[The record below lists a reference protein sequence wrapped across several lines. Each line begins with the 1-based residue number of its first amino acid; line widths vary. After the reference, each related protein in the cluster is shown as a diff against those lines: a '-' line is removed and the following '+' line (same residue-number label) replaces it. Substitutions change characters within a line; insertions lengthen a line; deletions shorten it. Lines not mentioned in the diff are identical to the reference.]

1 MSGQG
6 EDIKR
11 LRRSAA
17 SGARW
22 TALAQATRIVTLFV
36 QLAFLGRLL
45 GGAADFGLFAMIN
58 VVVVLGNAFGDAG
71 VSKAIIHYQDASR
84 DELSSLY
91 WLNLLAGAVVFA
103 LAWLL
108 APMVAGFYHEPRVL
122 EPLRLAA
129 WVFPLAAIGQQFQIL
144 MERSLRF
151 QKLSL
156 IEVVAVVLGAAISV
170 LCAWKGKGV
179 HSLVWGMLT
188 ATGVKAVALA
198 VFSWR
203 EWRPSLHFYPR
214 ECGRFIRFGAF
225 QMGERLLNVLGQQVD
240 KILIGAFM
248 GPVELGYYDLAYRLV
263 VRPLQVIAPVFS
275 RVGFPVFSKVQDD
288 LDRLRKG
295 FMEML
300 DVIVSMMAPLYV
312 AIAVLAGPIV
322 RIQLG
327 PGYEPV
333 IPLLRILSILGLI
346 YSLGTPMGAI
356 LLARGRADV
365 AFYLNVLRT
374 ALFAAAVV
382 VGARFGVEGIA
393 WALILVALFILMP
406 VSFWIRWRVIRM
418 TPLPYARSVGVG
430 VLVAG
435 AVGALAY
442 AAVERIPWPGDVVL
456 LAVVLPVSGAIY
468 FALVRWWFPA
478 RAARLL
484 TILRS

>member
-1 MSGQG
+1 VSGQG

-45 GGAADFGLFAMIN
+45 GGATDFGLFAMIN

-71 VSKAIIHYQDASR
+71 VSKAIIHFQDASR
-84 DELSSLY
+84 KELSSLY
-91 WLNLLAGAVVFA
+91 WLNLMAGVLVFA
-103 LAWLL
+103 VAWLL
-108 APMVAGFYHEPRVL
+108 APVIAGFYNEPRVL
-122 EPLRLAA
+122 DPLRLAA

-156 IEVVAVVLGAAISV
+156 IEVFAVVAGAVVSV
-170 LCAWKGKGV
+170 LCAWNGKGV

-188 ATGVKAVALA
+188 ATGLKALLLA
-198 VFSWR
+198 GFGWG
-203 EWRPSLHFYPR
+203 EWRPSLHFRPR

-225 QMGERLLNVLGQQVD
+225 QMGERLLNALGQQVD
-240 KILIGAFM
+240 KVLIGAFM
-248 GPVELGYYDLAYRLV
+248 GPVLLGYYDLAYRLV

-275 RVGFPVFSKVQDD
+275 RVGFPVFSRVQDD
-288 LDRLRKG
+288 FDRLRKG

-300 DVIVSMMAPLYV
+300 DVIVTMMTPLY
-312 AIAVLAGPIV
+312 AAMAVLAGPIV

-333 IPLLRILSILGLI
+333 VPLLRILSILGFL
-346 YSLGTPMGAI
+346 YSIGTPMGSI

-374 ALFAAAVV
+374 ALFTAAVII
-382 VGARFGVEGIA
+382 GSRFGVEAIA
-393 WALILVALFILMP
+393 WALILSAVLVQVP
-406 VSFWIRWRVIRM
+406 VGFYVRWRLIGM
-418 TPLPYARSVGVG
+418 SPWPYLRSVGVG
-430 VLVAG
+430 LLMAG
-435 AVGALAY
+435 VVGGASWV
-442 AAVERIPWPGDVVL
+442 AVERVPWPGDIVL
-456 LAVVLPVSGAIY
+456 LAAVLPAAA
-468 FALVRWWFPA
+468 ALYLGLGRWWFPA

-484 TILRS
+484 TIIRS